1 MRGNGSKSNQWTKT
15 DDIIA
20 GTLLR
25 ENVKEQN
32 DGNAHH
38 AKETKETPRRDQG
51 AGDCDRNELNRHQ
64 TNVQFEWYFP

>member
-51 AGDCDRNELNRHQ
+51 AGDCGDATSKHWMRAEM
-64 TNVQFEWYFP
+64 VE